1 MNNDATSHDDLLDA
15 IGGLRKD
22 IAPLIAMQPE
32 LKEVLEVVQAF
43 KVGGKGVKWVASIAT
58 ALLAL
63 GGLILAV
70 KALWQG
76 FWGANG

>member
-1 MNNDATSHDDLLDA
+1 MNNEAPSHGDLLDA

-22 IAPLIAMQPE
+22 IRPLVEMQAE
-32 LKEVLEVVQAF
+32 LNEVLEIMRAF
-43 KVGGKGVKWVASIAT
+43 KAGGKGVKWIASIAT
-58 ALLAL
+58 ALLAI

-76 FWGANG
+76 FWGGTA